1 MRITLMELQ
10 NIGPFEHQVFKFNP
24 VKTADNAEIH
34 IFSGVNGSGKST
46 VLYALASAFD
56 PFSSVRKRFR
66 FADSKSRVRIR
77 NSDEPD
83 ELILQHDDNG
93 VLKHVSSPQKVS
105 TYRNVISS
113 GYSHIASDFAVFAYS
128 GSRTLSS
135 VNLQAIQEVQAS
147 PLQDSLDFQN
157 PVNSQVLLQWVANTK
172 AKAAFASQE
181 GDEQRAERYR
191 ASLVRIENAVSEI
204 VGHDVRFTFHYDPL
218 AVGIKINDEELEF
231 DVLPDGLKSVISWIA
246 DLLMRLE
253 RIRWA
258 DDRDVPDR
266 NFILLLDEIEIHLHP
281 AWQRKILPAVQ
292 KLFRNAQI
300 FIATHSP
307 FVVGSVSDAWVYR
320 LSLSDGKATLSEV
333 TEARSGSSY
342 PTVLDEFFGIDEYFD
357 VETEKDF
364 AQFYQIREEMLSG
377 NTARIDEFSE
387 LGRNLALKS
396 VEVRD
401 IVGRELRQLQR
412 ATGKEIRL

>member
-66 FADSKSRVRIR
+66 FADSRSRIR
-77 NSDEPD
+77 IQNSDEPG
-83 ELILQHDDNG
+83 ELILPHD
-93 VLKHVSSPQKVS
+93 LKHISSPQKIT
-105 TYRNVISS
+105 TYRNIISNNDS
-113 GYSHIASDFAVFAYS
+113 DIALDFAVFAYS

-147 PLQDSLDFQN
+147 PLYDSLNFQN

-181 GDEQRAERYR
+181 GDHRRAERYR
-191 ASLVRIENAVSEI
+191 ASLARTENAVSEI
-204 VGHDVRFTFHYDPL
+204 VGHNVRFTFHYEPL

-253 RIRWA
+253 RIKWA

-292 KLFRNAQI
+292 KLFKNAQI

-333 TEARSGSSY
+333 TEAGAGSSY
-342 PTVLDEFFGIDEYFD
+342 PTVLDEIFGINEYFD
-357 VETEKDF
+357 VETERDF
-364 AQFYQIREEMLSG
+364 AQFYQIREEILSG
-377 NTARIDEFSE
+377 NTAHISEFSE

-412 ATGKEIRL
+412 VTGKEIRL